1 MRLGAGQVARY
12 GAQRFPLAED
22 ADAVV
27 AAAVVDR
34 LAVVGFHARAVGQLL
49 ELVVRVPCGE
59 FVQLL
64 QGDHV
69 GVYQRNDL
77 GCVVV
82 VGAIHVGLGLP
93 AFAAVGV
100 VGRQPDRIGQASVT
114 VLVGVLG
121 RSGRVSQIEIGVV
134 AVELVARGEGRCR
147 AECQQQVC

>member
-1 MRLGAGQVARY
+1 M
-12 GAQRFPLAED
+12 
-22 ADAVV
+22 
-27 AAAVVDR
+27 
-34 LAVVGFHARAVGQLL
+34 
-49 ELVVRVPCGE
+49 RVPCGE

-100 VGRQPDRIGQASVT
+100 VGRQPDRAGQAV
-114 VLVGVLG
+114 VPLPVIGVLG
-121 RSGRVSQIEIGVV
+121 FVGGHVPEIEIGVV
-134 AVELVARGEGRCR
+134 ARQVGTRHCGEDQAA
-147 AECQQQVC
+147 AE